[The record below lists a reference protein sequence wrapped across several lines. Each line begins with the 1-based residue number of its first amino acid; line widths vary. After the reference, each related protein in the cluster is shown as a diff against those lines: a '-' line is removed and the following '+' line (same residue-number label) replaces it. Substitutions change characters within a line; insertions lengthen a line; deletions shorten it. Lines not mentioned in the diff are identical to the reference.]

1 MEIVLELC
9 GLWVY
14 GFVMWGLGFLGDS
27 GSKPLLLAGS
37 PAARR
42 TIPAET
48 VRTKGE

>member
-1 MEIVLELC
+1 LWFCDVGFRVLD
-9 GLWVY
+9 
-14 GFVMWGLGFLGDS
+14 DS